1 MAQDL
6 DESSAV
12 GKKVTWYD
20 KHFLDHILQMLS
32 TCNLVYLHSSHILY
46 LVCFLPG
53 KACCCCFCCSKRP
66 VLLKSSKD
74 LAIMLN

>member
-12 GKKVTWYD
+12 EKKVTCSD
-20 KHFLDHILQMLS
+20 KHILDHILQMPS

-66 VLLKSSKD
+66 VLLKTSKD
-74 LAIMLN
+74 LASVLH